1 MMDGIYQH
9 FRAEEYAFIDKILG
23 ITMQVE
29 NEYTP
34 QLTDFLDPRQRF
46 ITETVIGG
54 YEQINVQ
61 FFGGVAHAERRRAL
75 IYPDYYTP
83 TEADFEIALFHIRYP
98 VKFTTLTHQK
108 ILGTLMSLGM
118 KRDIFGDILNNGTE
132 WQLLVESTMK
142 DYLTLQLEKIGKV
155 NVMLEETELANAVY
169 APVIWEEMGLTV
181 SSMRLD
187 VIISNAHHI
196 SRQKAKQL
204 VVAGLVKVNWKTVEN
219 PDFECEE
226 EDVLSARGYG
236 RVKVLS
242 TGGRTKKDKIRIE
255 IGYLK

>member
-1 MMDGIYQH
+1 MDAIYQH

-23 ITMQVE
+23 ITVQVE
-29 NEYTP
+29 NEYIP
-34 QLTDFLDPRQRF
+34 QLTDFLDPRQRY
-46 ITETVIGG
+46 ITETIIGG
-54 YEQINVQ
+54 YEQIKVQ
-61 FFGGVAHAERRRAL
+61 FFGGVEHAERRRAL

-132 WQLLVESTMK
+132 WQLLVESNMK

-155 NVMLEETELANAVY
+155 NVMLEETNLTEAVFT
-169 APVIWEEMGLTV
+169 PIDWEDIGMTV

-196 SRQKAKQL
+196 SRQKAKQII
-204 VVAGLVKVNWKTVEN
+204 VAGLAKVNWKTVEN
-219 PDFECEE
+219 PDFECEQ
-226 EDVLSARGYG
+226 EDVLSVRGYG
-236 RVKVLS
+236 RVKILEIA
-242 TGGRTKKDKIRIE
+242 GRTKKDKIRIE
-255 IGYLK
+255 IGYIK